1 MFLRCAKGR
10 EPVMPFVV
18 RKVTGRSWPLPY
30 GSEGAGPVC
39 HGVSGENSAGTQA

>member
-18 RKVTGRSWPLPY
+18 RKVTGRSWPSPY
-30 GSEGAGPVC
+30 GSEGAGTFC